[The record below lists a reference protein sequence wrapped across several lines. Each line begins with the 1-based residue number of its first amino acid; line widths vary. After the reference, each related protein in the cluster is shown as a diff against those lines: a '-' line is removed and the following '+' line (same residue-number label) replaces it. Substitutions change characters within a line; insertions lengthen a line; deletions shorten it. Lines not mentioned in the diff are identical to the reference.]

1 MAHAD
6 ISHVIRT
13 SLWIRP
19 KGEAF
24 DRIRHAIRRA
34 HHHDGGLP
42 VDPHVTLLSGCR
54 VVESDAQAKLR
65 RLAERVRPFTIRL
78 GRVEGTADYYRALY
92 AAVEPNPELTE
103 ARRIACETFETKPLP
118 FEPHL
123 SLLYGNFGEARRE
136 ALAAVLGGWLDV
148 SFTAA
153 AIDLVSAARDVPVAD
168 WRTLY
173 ENPLAEK

>member
-6 ISHVIRT
+6 SSHVIRT

-19 KGEAF
+19 KGEAL

-34 HHHDGGLP
+34 HQHDGGLP
-42 VDPHVTLLSGCR
+42 VDPHVTLLSGCK
-54 VVESDAQAKLR
+54 VVESDAREKLR
-65 RLAERVRPFTIRL
+65 RLVERVRQFSIRL
-78 GRVEGTADYYRALY
+78 GRIEGTADHYRALY
-92 AAVEPNPELTE
+92 AVVEPSAELAA
-103 ARRIACETFETKPLP
+103 ARQAACETFETKPLS

-136 ALAAVLGGWLDV
+136 ALTAALGGRLDV

-153 AIDLVSAARDVPVAD
+153 AVDLVSAARDVPVAD

-173 ENPLAEK
+173 EHPLAEK